1 MNRLL
6 KLVFMML
13 LIGLLTACGNN
24 NDEAKDNGTDKTT
37 ENTDMVDE
45 DMNGTDEDT
54 TNGDV
59 TNETEGQ
66 KVEVADEVADK
77 ITELEEVESASVLV
91 TDNNAYVAVE
101 LKEGVDESE
110 ELKTKISDAAKAENG
125 DFNNVYVSANPD
137 FTKQFK
143 DYGDRI
149 RADEPIEG
157 FFDEFT
163 DTVERVFPDQAK

>member
-1 MNRLL
+1 
-6 KLVFMML
+6 MML

-24 NDEAKDNGTDKTT
+24 NDDKAKDNGTDKTT

-45 DMNGTDEDT
+45 DMNGTDAGDA
-54 TNGDV
+54 NGDA

-66 KVEVADEVADK
+66 KVEVADEVANK

-163 DTVERVFPDQAK
+163 DTVERVFPDKAK